1 MGFRMRMRRHSPA
14 RLVTDPSADEAAA
27 PIEPPELAARIAT
40 LESTGART
48 DFDALSWFWMILFGL
63 LLPLG
68 LLILGWR
75 V

>member
-1 MGFRMRMRRHSPA
+1 MRMRRHSPA

>member
-1 MGFRMRMRRHSPA
+1 MRMRRHSPA

-40 LESTGART
+40 LDSTGART

>member
-1 MGFRMRMRRHSPA
+1 MRMRRHSPA
-14 RLVTDPSADEAAA
+14 RPVTDPSADEAAA
-27 PIEPPELAARIAT
+27 PIDPPELAARIAA
-40 LESTGART
+40 LESTEART
-48 DFDALSWFWMILFGL
+48 DFDALSWFWMILFGI